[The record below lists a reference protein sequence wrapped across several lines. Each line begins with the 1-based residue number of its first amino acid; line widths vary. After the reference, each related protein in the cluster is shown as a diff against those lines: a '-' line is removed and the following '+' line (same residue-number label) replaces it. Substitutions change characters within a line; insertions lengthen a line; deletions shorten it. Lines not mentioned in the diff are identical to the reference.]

1 MQTITELVSAF
12 RQGSMHLRK
21 MAEKIDFPWTPDESD
36 PRKLHNV
43 YARNLISCYTSK
55 FAQLTEAL
63 LDALEHERYLI
74 YALSGRSL
82 LEATATLR
90 YYTLFQYKPLMEKG
104 SFSGEDFKKLIEI
117 DDRHLRGGRF
127 DWDAFFFKRYQQLKE
142 DAVKQ
147 LKSKKDKQKHISEGI
162 IQEQVN
168 VLTCIEK
175 WAEQT
180 PEVLIAYNLFCDLVH
195 PNIGSSFLVASI
207 GDKGLYFT
215 PTQQTKVGKNIFEQ
229 SFPILVST
237 TLKPFGEYL
246 TYLMATIWQDDELQ
260 NTQRYH

>member
-1 MQTITELVSAF
+1 MNPINELMSAF
-12 RQGSMHLRK
+12 KQGAIHLGR
-21 MAEKIDFPWTPDESD
+21 MAEKIDYPWAPDETD
-36 PRKLHNV
+36 YRKLHNV
-43 YARNLISCYTSK
+43 YARNLISSYTSK

-82 LEATATLR
+82 IEATATLR
-90 YYTLFQYKPLMEKG
+90 YYTLYQYKPLMDKG
-104 SFSGEDFKKLIEI
+104 SFSAEDQKKLIEI

-127 DWDAFFFKRYQQLKE
+127 DWDSFFFKRYSQLKE

-147 LKSKKDKQKHISEGI
+147 LKSKKEKTKHISEGI

-180 PEVLIAYNLFCDLVH
+180 PEILIAYNLFCDLVH
-195 PNIGSSFLVASI
+195 PNIGSSYLVASI
-207 GDKGLYFT
+207 GDKG
-215 PTQQTKVGKNIFEQ
+215 
-229 SFPILVST
+229 
-237 TLKPFGEYL
+237 
-246 TYLMATIWQDDELQ
+246 ELGL
-260 NTQRYH
+260 